1 VSASSNRA
9 RRRRQPGSPA
19 PQQPAAPPPPPVVSP
34 WHEPLERARHALIEW
49 LSHLIVVAGL
59 LLGFHAIEALLHGL
73 AQDNRLLFGR
83 FPLTYLFDAG
93 DAALILGFL
102 GYGIYSVL
110 NAYRS

>member
-1 VSASSNRA
+1 MR
-9 RRRRQPGSPA
+9 
-19 PQQPAAPPPPPVVSP
+19 
-34 WHEPLERARHALIEW
+34 RARHALIEW

-59 LLGFHAIEALLHGL
+59 LLGFHAVEALLHYL

-93 DAALILGFL
+93 DAALVIGFL
-102 GYGIYSVL
+102 VYGIYSVL